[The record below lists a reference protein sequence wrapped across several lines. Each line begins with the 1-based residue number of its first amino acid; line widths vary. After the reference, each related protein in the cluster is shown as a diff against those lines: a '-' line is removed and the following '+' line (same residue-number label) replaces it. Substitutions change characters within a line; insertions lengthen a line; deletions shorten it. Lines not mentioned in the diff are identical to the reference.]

1 MQFCLSLRKTLFMNT
16 LQGYFDTQLDETTST
31 FHRYMF
37 NRIDWDNRLIGLVGP
52 RGVGKTTLMLQH
64 AKEELP
70 RHSTLFVTAEDM
82 YFAMH
87 NIVEFA
93 AEFVRKG
100 GQYLIIDEIHK
111 MSEWSRYLKLIHDY
125 QPKLNVIFTGSSILD
140 ITKGT
145 HDLSRR
151 AIVYDMQG
159 LSFREYLSMF
169 YQVDLDVY
177 SLEEIVNHKVRIPED
192 LQVLELFKGYLRR
205 GYYPFAKENQYER
218 RLMQVLNNTIEV
230 DIPQY
235 AKMNVAT
242 GRKLKQLLGVIARSV
257 PFKPNMTSLA
267 TVMDTSRNSISD
279 FFVYLEE
286 AGLIAQLRDK
296 TGGIRGLGKVDQVY
310 LDNTALTYTLA
321 DDESA
326 IGNVRETFF
335 FNQMRVNQ
343 DVITSGMAD
352 FEIGAYTFEVG
363 GRNKKQKQIE
373 GIENGFIVKD
383 DIERGYLNVIPLW
396 MFGLNY

>member
-1 MQFCLSLRKTLFMNT
+1 MKN
-16 LQGYFDTQLDETTST
+16 LQDYFDTQLEETTSS

-37 NRIDWDNRLIGLVGP
+37 DKMDWDNRLIGLVGP

-70 RHSTLFVTAEDM
+70 RHNTLFVTAEDM
-82 YFAMH
+82 YFITH

-93 AEFVRKG
+93 AEFVKKG
-100 GQYLIIDEIHK
+100 GRYLIIDEIHK
-111 MSEWSRYLKLIHDY
+111 MDDWSRYLKLIYDY

-151 AIVYDMQG
+151 AITYHMQG
-159 LSFREYLSMF
+159 LSFREYLSLFHHIHMDA
-169 YQVDLDVY
+169 YPLEDIIQHQVKISEGIQML
-177 SLEEIVNHKVRIPED
+177 P
-192 LQVLELFKGYLRR
+192 LFKEYLRK
-205 GYYPFAKENQYER
+205 GYYPFALENQYER
-218 RLMQVLNNTIEV
+218 RLKQVINNTLEV

-242 GRKLKQLLGVIARSV
+242 GRKLKQLLGVISRSV
-257 PFKPNMTSLA
+257 PFKPNMTSLS
-267 TVMDTSRNSISD
+267 TVLDTSRNSVSD

-296 TGGIRGLGKVDQVY
+296 TGGIRGLGKVDKIY
-310 LDNTALTYTLA
+310 LDNTALIYNLA
-321 DDESA
+321 DEDA
-326 IGNVRETFF
+326 DTGNVRETFF
-335 FNQMRVNQ
+335 YNQMRVNHEI
-343 DVITSGMAD
+343 VTSPVAD
-352 FEIGAYTFEVG
+352 FEIGRFTFEVG
-363 GRNKKQKQIE
+363 GKNKKQKQIE
-373 GIENGFIVKD
+373 EAENGYIVKD
-383 DIERGYLNVIPLW
+383 DIEQGYLNVIPLW

>member
-1 MQFCLSLRKTLFMNT
+1 MNT

-192 LQVLELFKGYLRR
+192 LQVLELFKDYLRR

-296 TGGIRGLGKVDQVY
+296 TGGIRGLGKVDKVY
-310 LDNTALTYTLA
+310 LDNTALIYNLA
-321 DDESA
+321 DDESD

-373 GIENGFIVKD
+373 GIENGFVVKD